1 MCTCGMHSV
10 DSQLIM
16 IKTIRWLRTIFH
28 GAVVGNHL
36 NLQHTLNESVAACKY
51 AFAFSHACIAIHPP
65 PRNCHRR
72 CSASSEAACRSDR
85 WRTTSSEPECPWSPR
100 SWREALGSRRLCLH
114 PRPLRRTRTR
124 RQART
129 VCAHCIWVFFP
140 VGQKKNPKAVIMIT
154 AEQKVRLFVLAMCFL
169 RGQKAPQNGR
179 STVKKVKHRQ
189 NEIIF
194 DLREVSCHTKNY
206 SNNRNHT

>member
-1 MCTCGMHSV
+1 MRVLLRANTHSRSHTHASRYTHLHAILTDAAV
-10 DSQLIM
+10 RAARRPVEV
-16 IKTIRWLRTIFH
+16 TG
-28 GAVVGNHL
+28 GA
-36 NLQHTLNESVAACKY
+36 
-51 AFAFSHACIAIHPP
+51 P
-65 PRNCHRR
+65 
-72 CSASSEAACRSDR
+72 
-85 WRTTSSEPECPWSPR
+85 
-100 SWREALGSRRLCLH
+100 LH
-114 PRPLRRTRTR
+114 PNLNALDLHVLEERRSEVVVFVFILVRCGAQEHAV
-124 RQART
+124 RQGLF
-129 VCAHCIWVFFP
+129 VLIVFGFFFQS
-140 VGQKKNPKAVIMIT
+140 GKKKNPKAVIMIT